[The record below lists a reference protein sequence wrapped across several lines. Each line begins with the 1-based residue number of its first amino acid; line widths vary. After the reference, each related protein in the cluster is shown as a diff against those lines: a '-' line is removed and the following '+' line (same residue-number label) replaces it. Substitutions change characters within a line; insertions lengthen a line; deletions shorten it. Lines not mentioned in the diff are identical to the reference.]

1 MSEGT
6 IKTNRQTAKDISREW
21 FCTEHLEEKIF
32 RALQIA
38 QNRGKAIAEFNTDID
53 ECKFCGTIN
62 NAHHSAAC
70 VDRSEAIQMEAIQ
83 HLIGRSHPSQI
94 RN

>member
-1 MSEGT
+1 MTVEPCGGQWHDYPNCEDCPSLGDDCDGSDEYWESQKE
-6 IKTNRQTAKDISREW
+6 ISQAEDKRDADIE
-21 FCTEHLEEKIF
+21 
-32 RALQIA
+32 
-38 QNRGKAIAEFNTDID
+38 